1 MLSITDMNRA
11 FSSGRLLGVLLGL
24 WLLMS
29 AGARAAEPFLFIQ
42 LSDTQYGM
50 FTGDREFV
58 QESANHEF
66 AVATINRL
74 KPAFVVVTGD
84 LVNKPGDAAQIAE
97 YRRIQAKIDPAIRVY
112 DVAGNHDV
120 ENVPTLKSIAAY
132 TNVFGPDYYSFKHG
146 GFVGIVLNSS
156 VIHSPQKTPE
166 HLEAQE
172 RWLVAE
178 LEKARAAN
186 ARHIAVFQHH
196 PWCIA
201 SATETNQY
209 FNIPIE
215 RRAKYLAWFHKYG
228 VRYTFCGHYHR
239 NAFAKDGALEVV
251 TTGPVGKPLGRD
263 QSGLRLAIVRED
275 RVEHRYYELGTL
287 PTQID
292 LKAPL
297 PVPIGK

>member
-1 MLSITDMNRA
+1 MSRWGAAARCVALVWLACSGAAAALRA
-11 FSSGRLLGVLLGL
+11 G
-24 WLLMS
+24 
-29 AGARAAEPFLFIQ
+29 EPFLFVQ

-50 FTGDREFV
+50 FTGNTNFV
-58 QESANHEF
+58 QETANHEF

-97 YRRIQAKIDPAIRVY
+97 YRRITGKIDPAIRVY

-120 ENVPTLKSIAAY
+120 ENVPTPQSIAAY
-132 TNVFGPDYYSFKHG
+132 TNLFGPDYYSFQHG
-146 GFVGIVLNSS
+146 DFVGLVLNSS
-156 VIHSPQKTPE
+156 VIHSPEKTRE

-178 LEKARAAN
+178 LEKARAAA
-186 ARHIAVFQHH
+186 ARHIVVFQHH

-201 SATETNQY
+201 SASETNQY

-215 RRAKYLAWFHKYG
+215 RRARYFALFHKYG
-228 VRYTFCGHYHR
+228 VKYTFCGHYHR

-275 RVEHRYYELGTL
+275 RIEHRYYELGTL

-292 LKAPL
+292 LNAPL
-297 PVPIGK
+297 PVPVGK